1 MVTRKMSLK
10 AAMEMLQN
18 AGKAEMAEKLGEMLA
33 EMPCAH
39 WTRASIE
46 DAFLDWFW
54 AHGRLPST
62 RALDNMPGLP
72 CHGTIRKCLG
82 VPYAQFAEAFL
93 RRWGDLLHLPGYGW
107 TSAEALRTL
116 FLREYE
122 RLRPTSPARY
132 NARRKEGTPS
142 ALAIA
147 RALTL
152 EGTWEALLAHLG
164 LTRYYP
170 RRAAT
175 APRGQACAAAADSP
189 AQRLERYLECFR
201 EHEARVEAALVRADA
216 RARTQP
222 AAKRTPRG
230 TFDGVYET
238 DFSIGART
246 SEKR

>member
-1 MVTRKMSLK
+1 
-10 AAMEMLQN
+10 MEMLPERRKGGN
-18 AGKAEMAEKLGEMLA
+18 GEKLGRCWR
-33 EMPCAH
+33 MPCAH

-54 AHGRLPST
+54 THGRLPST
-62 RALDNMPGLP
+62 RALDNTPGLP

-82 VPYAQFAEAFL
+82 VPMRSS
-93 RRWGDLLHLPGYGW
+93 RRRFCAAGAICCTP
-107 TSAEALRTL
+107 
-116 FLREYE
+116 
-122 RLRPTSPARY
+122 RLRLDERGGAANAFPPRIRAPAPDLPR
-132 NARRKEGTPS
+132 ALQRPPQSGTPS

-189 AQRLERYLECFR
+189 AQRLERYLERFR
-201 EHEARVEAALVRADA
+201 DHEARVEAALVRAEA

-222 AAKRTPRG
+222 AAKRAPRG
-230 TFDGVYET
+230 TFDGAYET